1 MRRILMTCI
10 CALLMGISFISKAQV
25 DPHFTQY
32 YMYPLWLNPALTG
45 TMDGDYRINGNYR
58 NQWAGISPYNTVA
71 LSGDMTTDKNINIGA
86 NLLNQSAGD
95 AGYNYFTGYVSVAYT
110 GVRFGKYGDQ
120 HLTFGLQGGWIQRKV
135 DPSKF
140 QFGDPTAVE
149 TLTSN
154 SGSYFDAGAGI
165 LYYDG
170 ALNHKFNWYGGFS
183 MGHINKPTDAFVT
196 HSTLKYE
203 VPYRYT
209 LHGGVRINISE
220 TFNLVPNALWMQQ
233 GTATESMIGVY
244 GELKANESTDV
255 LFGAN
260 MRFNDALSPFVG
272 VTYNNFT
279 LGVSYDVNTTSLGQY
294 ATGSNANSFELSMSY
309 MIKKKRSF
317 DPGYFKCPR
326 I

>member
-1 MRRILMTCI
+1 MRRIIITFNV
-10 CALLMGISFISKAQV
+10 ALLIGISIISKAQV

-45 TMDGDYRINGNYR
+45 AMDGDYRVNANYR
-58 NQWAGISPYNTVA
+58 NQWAGVSPYSTVA
-71 LSGDMTTDKNINIGA
+71 LSGDMTTEKNINIGA
-86 NLLNQSAGD
+86 NLLNQTAGD
-95 AGYNYFTGYVSVAYT
+95 AGYSYFTGYASFAYT

-140 QFGDPTAVE
+140 SYYDTSTPEV
-149 TLTSN
+149 LTSN

-170 ALNHKFNWYGGFS
+170 ALNHKCNWYGGFS
-183 MGHINKPTDAFVT
+183 MGHINKPTDQFVSHAT
-196 HSTLKYE
+196 QKYE

-209 LHGGVRINISE
+209 VHGGVRINISE

-233 GTATESMIGVY
+233 GTAKETMLGVY

-260 MRFNDALSPFVG
+260 CRFNDAIAPFIG
-272 VTYNNFT
+272 VYYNNFT
-279 LGVSYDVNTTSLGQY
+279 VGLSYDVNTTSLGQY
-294 ATGSNANSFELSMSY
+294 ATGTNANSFELSMSY